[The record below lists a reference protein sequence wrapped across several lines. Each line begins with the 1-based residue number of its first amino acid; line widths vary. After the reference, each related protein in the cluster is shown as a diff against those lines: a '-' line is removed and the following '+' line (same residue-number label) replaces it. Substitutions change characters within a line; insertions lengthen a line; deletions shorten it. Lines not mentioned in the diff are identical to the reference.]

1 MKGQVLICIC
11 RVQNSERKL
20 CALQILY
27 IEKEYNDESNWIRK
41 SSFKGDDGSQVS
53 GVNLYLTEKC
63 EKGEGQSC
71 ERVYITDQRLTACG
85 YVPKLGDEVALE
97 YNRWGKCSG
106 VRLIKI

>member
-1 MKGQVLICIC
+1 MKVIGF
-11 RVQNSERKL
+11 
-20 CALQILY
+20 
-27 IEKEYNDESNWIRK
+27 RK

-63 EKGEGQSC
+63 EKGEGLSC
-71 ERVYITDQRLTACG
+71 ERVYITDQRLNDCG

-106 VRLIKI
+106 IRLAKF

>member
-1 MKGQVLICIC
+1 MKVIGF
-11 RVQNSERKL
+11 
-20 CALQILY
+20 
-27 IEKEYNDESNWIRK
+27 RK
-41 SSFKGDDGSQVS
+41 SSFKGDDGAQVS

-106 VRLIKI
+106 FRLIKI

>member
-1 MKGQVLICIC
+1 MKVIGF
-11 RVQNSERKL
+11 
-20 CALQILY
+20 
-27 IEKEYNDESNWIRK
+27 RK

-85 YVPKLGDEVALE
+85 LRPQAG
-97 YNRWGKCSG
+97 
-106 VRLIKI
+106 